1 LGALPGEGV
10 SIRLYFPRQLFN
22 RWRSEKCWLA
32 ISHLN
37 TLPPI
42 FGQINPTLDIL
53 FDLAWQSVCS
63 SFFRPTPIPFREW
76 LVLRDLVRRG
86 DAIRDKI
93 QLRVG
98 KKIHARQWNSFA
110 ITKPPGLV
118 ACLAGSKISVWIRD

>member
-1 LGALPGEGV
+1 MPALSLNLLERSALEAIWGRYPARVSRSGSIFLASFSIAGEAKKG
-10 SIRLYFPRQLFN
+10 LP
-22 RWRSEKCWLA
+22 

-42 FGQINPTLDIL
+42 FGEINPTLDIL

-86 DAIRDKI
+86 DALRDKF
-93 QLRVG
+93 
-98 KKIHARQWNSFA
+98 N
-110 ITKPPGLV
+110 
-118 ACLAGSKISVWIRD
+118 

>member
-1 LGALPGEGV
+1 VSRSGSIFLASFSIAGEAK
-10 SIRLYFPRQLFN
+10 
-22 RWRSEKCWLA
+22 KCWLP

-86 DAIRDKI
+86 DAIRDKF
-93 QLRVG
+93 
-98 KKIHARQWNSFA
+98 N
-110 ITKPPGLV
+110 
-118 ACLAGSKISVWIRD
+118 